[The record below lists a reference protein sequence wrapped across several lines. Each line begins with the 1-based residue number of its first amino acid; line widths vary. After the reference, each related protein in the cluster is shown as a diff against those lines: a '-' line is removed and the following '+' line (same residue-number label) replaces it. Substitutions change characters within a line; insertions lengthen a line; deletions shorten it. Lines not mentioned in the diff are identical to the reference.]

1 MNVGDC
7 VPSGLLC
14 GNFYAL
20 LNWMER
26 MELAKAEMKGNEK
39 KGVEINK
46 NYCCHLLLEMT
57 LSLDFSWLR
66 WKWRTQ
72 NGFSQSPSESTPLL
86 SPEMGQQS
94 YNPTEQRVVYP
105 NNGMCHQDWKK
116 VSRRYPGNSI
126 CTTKYTLLTFL
137 PQNLFE
143 QFHRWANLYFLFLVI
158 LNWIPSMEVFHREIT
173 MLPLAIVLFIIMVKD
188 GIEDFKRYRFD
199 REMNSA
205 SIQIYE
211 RIEQSYMQKRWQD
224 VRVGDFV
231 QMRCNEIVP
240 ADILLLFSSDPS
252 GVCHLET
259 ANLDGETNLKQR
271 RVVKG
276 FSQQPVKSSSEV
288 SSAFPGVASVVSGK
302 SGSSPYEL
310 IFRKYPTQGSGDHGL
325 HVADV
330 ECYALDVYIYPEF
343 HSREHPDQTRT
354 GFGSESLLLRGCTIR
369 NTEVAAGIVIYAG
382 HETKAM
388 LNNSGPRY
396 KRSKIERRINTDIFF
411 CIGLLFLM
419 CLIGAVGHSVWNGTF
434 QEHPPFDVPD
444 ADGNFLPLAL
454 GGFYMFLTMII
465 LLQVL
470 IPISL
475 YVSIELVK
483 LGQVY
488 LLHNDLDLYDEETD
502 LSIQCRALN
511 ITEDLGQIQY
521 IFSDK
526 TGTLTENKMVFR
538 RCTIVGSEY
547 CHQENAKRLEM
558 PKELDSDG
566 EEWTQYQCLSFP
578 PRWAQNSATMR
589 SQGGAQPLKR
599 SQSARVP
606 IQSHFRQRSVGRWET
621 SQPPVAFSSSI
632 EKDVTPDKN
641 LLSKVR
647 DAALWLETSD
657 TRPAKPSHSTTAS
670 IADFFLALTICNSVM
685 VSTTTEPRKRVT
697 TPPSSKALGTSLEKI
712 QQLFQRLKLLSLS
725 QSFSSTAPSDTDLGE
740 SLGPNM
746 ATTDSDEK
754 DDASVCSGDC
764 STDGGYRSST
774 WEQGDILGSESGAS
788 LEEGLE
794 APALSLDGPELCYE
808 AESPDE
814 AALVHAARAYSFTLV
829 SRTPEQV
836 TVRLPQGMC
845 LTFDLLFTLGF
856 DSVRK
861 RMSVVVRHPLTGEI
875 IVYTKGADSVIM
887 DLLEDPACVSDID
900 VEKKLRRIQART
912 QKHLDLY
919 ARDGLRTLCIAK
931 KVVNEED
938 FQRWASF
945 RREAEASLDNR
956 EELLM
961 ETAQHLENHLTLLGA
976 TGIEDRLQEGVPDT
990 IAALRE
996 AGIQLWVLTGDKQET
1011 AVNIA
1016 YSCKLLDQ
1024 TDTVY
1029 SINTENQETCE
1040 SILNCALEDVKRFH
1054 EPQEAARKLCGCLIP
1069 SKMPSAMAPKVGLVI
1084 DGKTLNAIFQGK
1096 LENKFLE
1103 LTQHCRSVLCCRSTP
1118 LQKSMIVKLVRDKLS
1133 VMTLSIGDGAND
1145 VSMIQAADIGIGISG
1160 QEGMQAVMSSDFA
1173 IARFSHLKKLLLVH
1187 GHWCYSR
1194 LARMV
1199 VYYFYKNVCYVNLLF
1214 WYQFFCGFS
1223 GSTMIDYWQMIFFN
1237 LFFTSLPPIIFG
1249 ILDKDVSAET
1259 LLALP
1264 ELYKSGQNSECYN
1277 LPMFWISMAD
1287 AFYQSLICF
1296 FIPYLTYR
1304 GSDIDVF
1311 TFGTP
1316 INTISLTTI
1325 LLHQAM
1331 EMKTWTVLHGLVLLG
1346 SFLMY
1351 FVVSLIYN
1359 ATCVTCNSPTNPYW
1373 VMERQLSDPTFYLT
1387 CLLTP
1392 VVALLPSNDTKKE
1405 INNQYGKWQINQL
1418 CSFLWKT
1425 KTGEAI
1431 WHIIPKLR
1439 HVMNDANM
1447 SQKSV
1452 TPSESTSSHNKRRWP
1467 GAHDPA
1473 HKSPVTMKH
1482 DTATGTLDSNYHIM
1496 PLNFGISHYTAK
1508 GTNAEMFIDIG
1519 PPDS

>member
-1 MNVGDC
+1 MALSVDSSWHRWQWRVRDGFPDC
-7 VPSGLLC
+7 
-14 GNFYAL
+14 
-20 LNWMER
+20 
-26 MELAKAEMKGNEK
+26 
-39 KGVEINK
+39 
-46 NYCCHLLLEMT
+46 
-57 LSLDFSWLR
+57 
-66 WKWRTQ
+66 
-72 NGFSQSPSESTPLL
+72 PSETTPLL
-86 SPEMGQQS
+86 SPEKGRQS
-94 YNPTEQRVVYP
+94 YNLTQQRVVFP
-105 NNGMCHQDWKK
+105 NNSIFHQDWEE
-116 VSRRYPGNSI
+116 VSRRYPGNRT
-126 CTTKYTLLTFL
+126 CTTKYTLFTFL
-137 PQNLFE
+137 PRNLFE

-158 LNWIPSMEVFHREIT
+158 LNWMPSMEVFHREIT
-173 MLPLAIVLFIIMVKD
+173 MLPLAIVLFVIMIKD
-188 GIEDFKRYRFD
+188 GMEDFKRHRFD
-199 REMNSA
+199 KAINCSNIR
-205 SIQIYE
+205 IYE
-211 RIEQSYMQKRWQD
+211 RKEQTYVQKCWKD
-224 VRVGDFV
+224 VRVGDFI
-231 QMRCNEIVP
+231 QMKCNEIVP

-252 GVCHLET
+252 GICHLET
-259 ANLDGETNLKQR
+259 ASLDGETNLKQR

-276 FSQQPVKSSSEV
+276 FSQQEV
-288 SSAFPGVASVVSGK
+288 QFEP
-302 SGSSPYEL
+302 EL
-310 IFRKYPTQGSGDHGL
+310 
-325 HVADV
+325 
-330 ECYALDVYIYPEF
+330 F
-343 HSREHPDQTRT
+343 HNTIVCEKPNNHLNKFKGYMEHPDQTRT
-354 GFGSESLLLRGCTIR
+354 GIGCESLLLRGCTIR
-369 NTEVAAGIVIYAG
+369 NTEMAVGIVIYAG

-396 KRSKIERRINTDIFF
+396 KRSKIERRMNIDIFF
-411 CIGLLFLM
+411 CIGILILM
-419 CLIGAVGHSVWNGTF
+419 CLIGAVGHSIWNGTF
-434 QEHPPFDVPD
+434 EEHPPFDVPD
-444 ADGNFLPLAL
+444 ANGSFLPRAL

-483 LGQVY
+483 LGQVFF
-488 LLHNDLDLYDEETD
+488 LNNDLDLYDEETD

-538 RCTIVGSEY
+538 RCTIMGSEY
-547 CHQENAKRLEM
+547 SHQENAKRLET

-578 PRWAQNSATMR
+578 ARWAQDPATRR
-589 SQGGAQPLKR
+589 SQKGAQPLRR

-606 IQSHFRQRSVGRWET
+606 IQGHYRQRSMGYRES

-641 LLSKVR
+641 LLTKVR
-647 DAALWLETSD
+647 DAALWLETLSD
-657 TRPAKPSHSTTAS
+657 SRPAKASLSTTSS

-685 VSTTTEPRKRVT
+685 VSTTTEPRQRVT
-697 TPPSSKALGTSLEKI
+697 IKPSSKALGTSLEKI
-712 QQLFQRLKLLSLS
+712 QQLFQRLKLSSLS

-740 SLGPNM
+740 SLGANV
-746 ATTDSDEK
+746 ATTDSDER
-754 DDASVCSGDC
+754 DDASVCSGGD
-764 STDGGYRSST
+764 STDDGGYRSSM
-774 WEQGDILGSESGAS
+774 WDQGDILGSGSGTS
-788 LEEGLE
+788 LEEALE
-794 APALSLDGPELCYE
+794 APAPDLARPEFCYE

-814 AALVHAARAYSFTLV
+814 AALVHAAHAYSFTLV

-836 TVRLPQGMC
+836 TVRLPQGTC
-845 LTFDLLFTLGF
+845 LTFSLLCTLGF

-887 DLLEDPACVSDID
+887 DLLEDPACVPDMN
-900 VEKKLRRIQART
+900 VEKKLRKIQART

-931 KVVNEED
+931 KVVSEED

-956 EELLM
+956 DELLM
-961 ETAQHLENHLTLLGA
+961 ETAQHLENQLTLLGA

-990 IAALRE
+990 IATLRE

-1016 YSCKLLDQ
+1016 HSCRLLDQ

-1029 SINTENQETCE
+1029 TINTENQETCE
-1040 SILNCALEDVKRFH
+1040 SILNCALEELKQFH
-1054 EPQEAARKLCGCLIP
+1054 ELQKPDRKLFGFHLP
-1069 SKMPSAMAPKVGLVI
+1069 SKTPSITSEAVVPEAGLVI
-1084 DGKTLNAIFQGK
+1084 DGRTLNAIFQGK
-1096 LENKFLE
+1096 LEKKFLE
-1103 LTQHCRSVLCCRSTP
+1103 LTQYCRSVLCCRSTP
-1118 LQKSMIVKLVRDKLS
+1118 LQKSMIVKLVRDKLH

-1173 IARFSHLKKLLLVH
+1173 IARFKHLKKLLLVH

-1223 GSTMIDYWQMIFFN
+1223 SSTMIDYWQMIFFN
-1237 LFFTSLPPIIFG
+1237 LFFTSLPPLVFG
-1249 ILDKDVSAET
+1249 VLDKDISAET

-1277 LPMFWISMAD
+1277 LSTFWISMAD

-1296 FIPYLTYR
+1296 FIPYLTYK

-1331 EMKTWTVLHGLVLLG
+1331 EMKTWTIFHGVVLLG

-1351 FVVSLIYN
+1351 FLVSLLYN

-1373 VMERQLSDPTFYLT
+1373 VMEGQLSNPTFYLV
-1387 CLLTP
+1387 CFLTP
-1392 VVALLPSNDTKKE
+1392 VVALLPRYFFLSLQGT
-1405 INNQYGKWQINQL
+1405 YGKSLISKAQKID
-1418 CSFLWKT
+1418 
-1425 KTGEAI
+1425 
-1431 WHIIPKLR
+1431 KLPPDKR
-1439 HVMNDANM
+1439 NLEIQSWRSRQGAAPV
-1447 SQKSV
+1447 
-1452 TPSESTSSHNKRRWP
+1452 SEVARPTHHPVSSIAGQDFSTSTSKSSNPPKRKHIKESVLHGQRCGTERMRDDSCSGDSSAQLSSGEHLLGPNRTMANSRGQTDMSRCSKRGSHRR
-1467 GAHDPA
+1467 
-1473 HKSPVTMKH
+1473 SQSSLT
-1482 DTATGTLDSNYHIM
+1482 I
-1496 PLNFGISHYTAK
+1496 
-1508 GTNAEMFIDIG
+1508 
-1519 PPDS
+1519 

>member
-1 MNVGDC
+1 MRKEGRKRRKKKEDKKRVVVSNLPFEGW
-7 VPSGLLC
+7 PYKENPNRHYC
-14 GNFYAL
+14 GNQV
-20 LNWMER
+20 
-26 MELAKAEMKGNEK
+26 K
-39 KGVEINK
+39 
-46 NYCCHLLLEMT
+46 T
-57 LSLDFSWLR
+57 S
-66 WKWRTQ
+66 
-72 NGFSQSPSESTPLL
+72 
-86 SPEMGQQS
+86 
-94 YNPTEQRVVYP
+94 
-105 NNGMCHQDWKK
+105 
-116 VSRRYPGNSI
+116 
-126 CTTKYTLLTFL
+126 KYTL
-137 PQNLFE
+137 
-143 QFHRWANLYFLFLVI
+143 HRFANLYFVGIVVLNFIPVVNAFQPGVSMVPVCVI
-158 LNWIPSMEVFHREIT
+158 LTVT
-173 MLPLAIVLFIIMVKD
+173 AIKD
-188 GIEDFKRYRFD
+188 AWEDFRRYKSD
-199 REMNSA
+199 KVINNRESLVY
-205 SIQIYE
+205 S

-271 RVVKG
+271 SVVKG
-276 FSQQPVKSSSEV
+276 FSQQV
-288 SSAFPGVASVVSGK
+288 
-302 SGSSPYEL
+302 
-310 IFRKYPTQGSGDHGL
+310 
-325 HVADV
+325 
-330 ECYALDVYIYPEF
+330 
-343 HSREHPDQTRT
+343 REHPDQTRT

-419 CLIGAVGHSVWNGTF
+419 CLIGAVGHSLWNGTF
-434 QEHPPFDVPD
+434 KEHPPFDVPD
-444 ADGNFLPLAL
+444 ADGNFLSLAL

-578 PRWAQNSATMR
+578 PRWAQDPATIR
-589 SQGGAQPLKR
+589 SHGGAQPLRR

-606 IQSHFRQRSVGRWET
+606 IQSHSRQRSVGRWEI

-632 EKDVTPDKN
+632 EKDVTPDRN

-647 DAALWLETSD
+647 EAALWLETSD
-657 TRPAKPSHSTTAS
+657 TRLAKPSHSSTAS

-725 QSFSSTAPSDTDLGE
+725 QSFSSTAPSEPDLGE

-746 ATTDSDEK
+746 VTTDSDEK
-754 DDASVCSGDC
+754 DDVSVCSGDC

-788 LEEGLE
+788 LEDGLE
-794 APALSLDGPELCYE
+794 APALSLEGPELCYE

-836 TVRLPQGMC
+836 TVRLPQGIC

-887 DLLEDPACVSDID
+887 DLLEDPACASDID
-900 VEKKLRRIQART
+900 VEKKLKRIQART

-1054 EPQEAARKLCGCLIP
+1054 EPQEAAQKLCGCHIP
-1069 SKMPSAMAPKVGLVI
+1069 SKMPSAMAPTVGLVI
-1084 DGKTLNAIFQGK
+1084 DGKTLNAVFQGK
-1096 LENKFLE
+1096 LEKKFLE
-1103 LTQHCRSVLCCRSTP
+1103 LTQYCRSVLCCRSTP

-1249 ILDKDVSAET
+1249 ILDKDVSEET

-1264 ELYKSGQNSECYN
+1264 ELYKSGQNSEFYN
-1277 LPMFWISMAD
+1277 LPMFWISMVD

-1373 VMERQLSDPTFYLT
+1373 VMERQLSDPTFYLI

-1392 VVALLPSNDTKKE
+1392 VVALLPRYFLLSLQGT
-1405 INNQYGKWQINQL
+1405 YGKSLISKAQKID
-1418 CSFLWKT
+1418 
-1425 KTGEAI
+1425 
-1431 WHIIPKLR
+1431 KLPTDKR
-1439 HVMNDANM
+1439 NLEIQNWRSKQRLAPA
-1447 SQKSV
+1447 SASASV
-1452 TPSESTSSHNKRRWP
+1452 PAS
-1467 GAHDPA
+1467 GPA
-1473 HKSPVTMKH
+1473 HAQPPCHPVPPAQQQDLGTTTPKNCSPPRKKHTEDWVLQSPRCNRELSRDETCSGDSLAKLSSGECLLSPNRTMAP
-1482 DTATGTLDSNYHIM
+1482 TAYTRGQKDVSRHSSK
-1496 PLNFGISHYTAK
+1496 GSHRRSQSSLT
-1508 GTNAEMFIDIG
+1508 I
-1519 PPDS
+1519 